1 MKYNNGDY
9 EYKYN
14 NITYKLFNSLY
25 DIPINYIKNL
35 YFYRYSKNKQSLI
48 KKILKKDEEKNKNN
62 KNNKNK
68 NTSINLKDIKFE
80 NLE

>member
-25 DIPINYIKNL
+25 DIPINYIKDL
-35 YFYRYSKNKQSLI
+35 YFYRYPKNIQSSI
-48 KKILKKDEEKNKNN
+48 KKILEKDEKNEKNTYNNKKNKNF
-62 KNNKNK
+62 
-68 NTSINLKDIKFE
+68 NTIKFE
-80 NLE
+80 NLK